1 MGQMGSGASTRL
13 FLSRSMIDIVEVI
26 LCSSIILGGD
36 VPALILL
43 MPWTSPA
50 EQLQLSSSGYNSS

>member
-1 MGQMGSGASTRL
+1 MRQMGSGASTRL

-43 MPWTSPA
+43 LCCGSLTEVAQVVVFCLP
-50 EQLQLSSSGYNSS
+50 LD